1 MTIELNKE
9 STVLLTGATGFLGSR
24 LLPELLK
31 NGFSVIALHRDT
43 SDLSKLEL
51 INSNKLKFF
60 CINKDDLNCL
70 FKNYNINVIIHT
82 ATEYGRNLES
92 TPQVILANLT
102 LPVRLLELG
111 VLNNLKIFINTDS
124 YFNKDNTFYSY
135 LLNYSLTKKSLNYWL
150 KFYSNKIRIIDLM
163 LEHIYGPFDKPQKF
177 IEGVIQNIAIK
188 ELPIVNLTY
197 GHQKRDFIFITD
209 VIDAYLKI
217 LKFELRN
224 HNGYQIYEVGTGK
237 STELRAFTDFVL
249 NYSKSQS
256 KLVYGAIP
264 YREDEIMS
272 SCANNSNLEA
282 LGWKAK
288 INFQQGIEEIIN
300 IYRNK
305 LK

>member
-1 MTIELNKE
+1 MTMNRNQEP
-9 STVLLTGATGFLGSR
+9 TVLLTGATGFLGSR
-24 LLPELLK
+24 LLPELLE
-31 NGFSVIALHRDT
+31 NNFSVIVLHRES
-43 SDLSKLEL
+43 SDLTKLEL
-51 INSNKLKFF
+51 FNCNKLKFF
-60 CINKDDLNCL
+60 CINKDDLDFL

-82 ATEYGRNLES
+82 ATEYGRNFAS
-92 TPQVILANLT
+92 TSDVILANLT
-102 LPVRLLELG
+102 LPLRLLELG
-111 VLNNLKIFINTDS
+111 VMNNLKIFINTDS
-124 YFNKDNTFYSY
+124 YFNKDNAFYSY

-150 KFYSNKIRIIDLM
+150 KFYSSKIRVIDLM

-209 VIDAYLKI
+209 VVDAYLKI
-217 LKFELRN
+217 LKYELRN

-237 STELRAFTDFVL
+237 AFELREFTDFVL
-249 NYSKSQS
+249 KYSKSSS
-256 KLVYGAIP
+256 KLEYGAIP

-288 INFQQGIEEIIN
+288 INYQQGIEEIIN